1 MCSIC
6 NKYCFK
12 AALPYTSYLLLILAA
27 CVPITLHTI
36 QADVHTTHR
45 PASHASASISQAVNT
60 PLEPAPPYIEELK
73 QKVRCL
79 ATQGCLLDK
88 VSALLVAEELKYWCL
103 INMVANLLHIVVA

>member
-60 PLEPAPPYIEELK
+60 PLEPAPPYVEMYTQHTGLPPMHQPRPHK
-73 QKVRCL
+73 QS
-79 ATQGCLLDK
+79 T
-88 VSALLVAEELKYWCL
+88 
-103 INMVANLLHIVVA
+103 LH